1 MDKLNKK
8 IIKNIALPFLCFPLL
23 FSCGNNIDS
32 VSKVNIDMG
41 TLIGMDDE
49 IKNDSHMIK
58 ISYDEVNTL
67 VSEKKNFILLV
78 HSTVNFC
85 SCYAEWHDNILS
97 PYIKKHNLLV
107 YFLDYQDISKKE
119 EQFGLKLFSN
129 HETLGI
135 FENGTL
141 KYQNDNVEQNK
152 PWVTSKESFEA
163 WMDARISYPRMLKID
178 KTILDSLYEKKLTGV
193 LEFTIYF
200 GLGGCPDCSY
210 LEETS
215 ITSYFRANDNTSPLF
230 YIDTGVLGIRKV
242 ADENGKEYGPSVNPN
257 GSKIEQEYQ
266 KQAKDQWEKFKLD
279 YGLSESSSNPMGYG
293 TGYIP
298 TIFHIN
304 PDGISKNGNVIDA
317 GGVFYNDTFDASTST
332 ITASY
337 FNKERVKLDQF
348 EYLKDVDVKVLEG
361 LKVDYQRKEN
371 QSERNFYHES
381 NRSYVEPIVYSLLDW
396 CIKN

>member
-1 MDKLNKK
+1 M
-8 IIKNIALPFLCFPLL
+8 
-23 FSCGNNIDS
+23 
-32 VSKVNIDMG
+32 
-41 TLIGMDDE
+41 
-49 IKNDSHMIK
+49 
-58 ISYDEVNTL
+58 
-67 VSEKKNFILLV
+67 
-78 HSTVNFC
+78 
-85 SCYAEWHDNILS
+85 
-97 PYIKKHNLLV
+97 LV

-141 KYQNDNVEQNK
+141 KYQNDNVDQNK

-242 ADENGKEYGPSVNPN
+242 ADENGKEYGPSVNSN
-257 GSKIEQEYQ
+257 GTKIEQEYQ
-266 KQAKDQWEKFKLD
+266 QLAKDQWEKFKLD
-279 YGLSESSSNPMGYG
+279 YGLSESSSNPMGYE